1 MLGFITSP
9 KIELQI
15 EILMNHLF
23 DGKVIVPDGVLV
35 RELAGESV
43 LLNLETE
50 SYFGLDEVGSRMW
63 TVLTESPSIVL
74 AFEALAA
81 EYEVEPEQL
90 RSDLETYIQKLV
102 ELGLLRV
109 KAA

>member
-1 MLGFITSP
+1 MLGFIASP
-9 KIELQI
+9 KIRLQI
-15 EILMNHLF
+15 EISMNHSF
-23 DGKVIVPDGVLV
+23 FGKVTVPDGVFV

-43 LLNLETE
+43 LLNLETG
-50 SYFGLDEVGSRMW
+50 SYFGWDEVGTRMW

-74 AFEALAA
+74 AFEALEG

-90 RSDLETYIQKLV
+90 RSDLATYIQKLV

-109 KAA
+109 DAA